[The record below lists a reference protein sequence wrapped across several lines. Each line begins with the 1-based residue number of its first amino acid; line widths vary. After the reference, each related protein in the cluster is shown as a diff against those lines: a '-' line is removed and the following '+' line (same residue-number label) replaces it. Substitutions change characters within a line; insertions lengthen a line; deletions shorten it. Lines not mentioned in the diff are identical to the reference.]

1 MRLLAN
7 ENIPI
12 AAVLA
17 LRDAGYDVTSLSETA
32 PGIADEKA
40 LALAREQGRIL
51 VTFDRDYGNLVYGRG
66 LPSPPGVVYLR
77 FTPRTPTE
85 PAEIVQALLAQGA
98 TAVEGYFL
106 VVERDSFRRRPLP
119 KPTGTT

>member
-12 AAVLA
+12 ATVVA
-17 LRDAGYDVTSLSETA
+17 LRDAGYDVTSLFETT

-51 VTFDRDYGNLVYGRG
+51 VTFDRDYGNRCMVVDYLVHRA
-66 LPSPPGVVYLR
+66 L
-77 FTPRTPTE
+77 FTC
-85 PAEIVQALLAQGA
+85 A
-98 TAVEGYFL
+98 
-106 VVERDSFRRRPLP
+106 
-119 KPTGTT
+119 

>member
-7 ENIPI
+7 ENVLI
-12 AAVLA
+12 ATVVAP
-17 LRDAGYDVTSLSETA
+17 RDAGYDVTSLSETT

-51 VTFDRDYGNLVYGRG
+51 VTLDRDYGNVVYGRG
-66 LPSPPGVVYLR
+66 LPSLPGAVYLR
-77 FTPRTPTE
+77 FAPRTLTE
-85 PAEIVQALLAQGA
+85 PAEIVQTLLAHGA
-98 TAVEGYFL
+98 PAVEGHFP

-119 KPTGTT
+119 EPRDTT